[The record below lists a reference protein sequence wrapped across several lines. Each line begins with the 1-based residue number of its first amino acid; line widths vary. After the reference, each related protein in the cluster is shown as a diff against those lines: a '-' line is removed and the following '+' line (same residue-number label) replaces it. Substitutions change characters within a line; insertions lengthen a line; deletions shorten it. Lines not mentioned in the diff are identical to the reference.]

1 MLSQIVFIA
10 LISYIIVQRVR
21 VTRLSKQ
28 NMAKVLAEGG
38 KLHSS
43 NYVGFVKIF
52 QYQTGLRNNFRADA
66 ITGQNSYLHDMS

>member
-38 KLHSS
+38 KLHTI
-43 NYVGFVKIF
+43 NYNNGNCKPIKILSCIP
-52 QYQTGLRNNFRADA
+52 YQEDISLSINIRRK
-66 ITGQNSYLHDMS
+66 L

>member
-38 KLHSS
+38 KDRKS
-43 NYVGFVKIF
+43 VV
-52 QYQTGLRNNFRADA
+52 
-66 ITGQNSYLHDMS
+66 